1 MLTHRNWFLIGLFLT
16 WLFFTTASFY
26 IVQKPISANN
36 IETLNQIQTPAFQF
50 SWAALTRTVL
60 DMVAAVW
67 ITGIALG
74 LGLAGLTWLLPEDR
88 PFLERIILG
97 IGIGFGMLG
106 LIVFLFGLIGLLN
119 QTAIYTLAIILTGV
133 ALVSIRNQISQRNLV
148 SEFSMPSI
156 PITLYLILTMTI
168 TLTIALLPPTDW
180 DGLFYHLTGPKL
192 YIAQGQIIG
201 GIDIPHLNFPF
212 LFEMLFMFAM
222 MIRGDV
228 TAKLLH
234 FVFIPLLMG
243 LVYLFSRQHLRLKN
257 SWHAVLFLCSMPMI
271 FTLGRWAY
279 NDLALAFYAVS
290 ALYVMLINPDRFL
303 KTCQGSV
310 RRLILSGIL
319 CGLAMSLKYTSVV
332 ILVTLMGILFFGE
345 SKKFN
350 FFQKLTF
357 LISAMLVS
365 LPWYLK
371 SWWLTGNPVYPFVFG
386 GTFWDE
392 FRSLAYSGR
401 GTGIGFDIIELITL
415 PYHLTL
421 GAYLA
426 FDLHGENLM
435 TITIRD
441 ANYLDGRSGILF
453 LVFLPIVILYGLFRY
468 RHPLPNSISY
478 LLIFAI
484 THYLFWM
491 FGVIGTA
498 GLWQSRLL
506 LPAFVALCPVLAW
519 LLHDL
524 QHVHHPNFSLTRFL
538 NLFIAI
544 VLFIGMV
551 DQLFNNQIQSQS
563 GWFYYRPLSH
573 LIGSETRV
581 EYLTRRLGYHYATI
595 EKMNDQLP
603 HDSVV
608 VFLWEPRSYYCRMT
622 CQPDSILDKYAHLK
636 HQHGTSASDIA
647 QAWQE
652 MGVTHVLV
660 FRQGLEFLLH
670 EEGLTDVIRP
680 DIAVLEAWEK
690 TYFDLVIDMDGV
702 YQVYELVR

>member
-371 SWWLTGNPVYPFVFG
+371 SW
-386 GTFWDE
+386 
-392 FRSLAYSGR
+392 
-401 GTGIGFDIIELITL
+401 
-415 PYHLTL
+415 
-421 GAYLA
+421 
-426 FDLHGENLM
+426 LM

-670 EEGLTDVIRP
+670 EEGLTCMRK
-680 DIAVLEAWEK
+680 A
-690 TYFDLVIDMDGV
+690 
-702 YQVYELVR
+702 